1 MSKLVKI
8 LITVALMALMVVAA
22 GCGGDK
28 KDEKKMRQAMLTTKP
43 KNSTTRPLPEYSKLV

>member
-28 KDEKKMRQAMLTTKP
+28 KD
-43 KNSTTRPLPEYSKLV
+43 

>member
-22 GCGGDK
+22 GCGG
-28 KDEKKMRQAMLTTKP
+28 EKKAAPAAEEAK
-43 KNSTTRPLPEYSKLV
+43 